1 MKDYYEKR
9 ISGLSAIAQELE
21 LKAEKEMREGTGAQ
35 AMEYCKQ
42 ADAAKEEATKWREA
56 LGRMETGNE

>member
-9 ISGLSAIAQELE
+9 ISEFNAIAQELE
-21 LKAEKEMREGTGAQ
+21 LKAEKEMRNGSGAQ

-42 ADAAKEEATKWREA
+42 ADMAKEEAAKWREA
-56 LGRMETGNE
+56 LKGMAA

>member
-9 ISGLSAIAQELE
+9 ISEFNTIAQELE
-21 LKAEKEMREGTGAQ
+21 LKAEKEMRNGSGTQ

-42 ADAAKEEATKWREA
+42 ADIAKAEATKWREA
-56 LGRMETGNE
+56 LDGMAA